1 MIFFVLL
8 ICGYAA
14 AAVWVAELAPGVN
27 PVQYALSHGVTY
39 VGATEVNPDLH
50 IFEGNSRLKMTRDV
64 TWLEEQVPRQ
74 RHRRQEEEE
83 GDPLRGEQWHLN
95 QIELP
100 ENCPYTGEGVTIGV
114 VDDGLQY
121 QHPEILKHY
130 DRQHSSNYNGGP
142 GGNTDPSPANARDGH
157 GTAAAAVAA
166 AIKGNNHCGQGV
178 APNATLAGIRLIA
191 RPVTDLQES
200 QALSKYFASIDI
212 FTNSWGP
219 EDSGQG
225 VDGPG
230 RLVRETLAKYAGSSI
245 GRNGLGTIYVWASG
259 NGRHVKD
266 SCAFDGYAGNP
277 YVNAIGAVDHTG
289 TQSYYS
295 EGCSNLL
302 AVTPSSGNGKAIV
315 TADLLGTDG
324 YDPGECTKTFGG
336 TSSAA
341 PLAAGIFALML
352 EKRPDLGWR
361 DIRHVVVQSTML
373 HGNKTAPEHT
383 NEYGF
388 GMLHVPSILTVL
400 DNYQKVPRKQRQL
413 FSEKM
418 TPVATM
424 VLPNSKLEFNLNL
437 VGTTNETNSLDF
449 IENAV
454 LITTIFH
461 ARRGKLRI
469 SLGSFSSSG
478 GGENKTSVLADLR
491 DDYNANYE
499 NWGFSSLSFWGLSY
513 TSGLDQW
520 KVIIENT
527 DGSASAHLQEIK
539 FGLLGF

>member
-1 MIFFVLL
+1 MIVFFLL
-8 ICGYAA
+8 LLFGGGGFATTVTY
-14 AAVWVAELAPGVN
+14 VVELAPGIN

-39 VGATEVNPDLH
+39 MGATEVNTDLH
-50 IFEGNSRLKMTRDV
+50 IFEGTKRLKMTRDV

-74 RHRRQEEEE
+74 RHRRQEE
-83 GDPLRGEQWHLN
+83 DPLRNEQWHLN

-100 ENCPYTGEGVTIGV
+100 ENCPYTGAGVTIGV

-121 QHPEILKHY
+121 RHPEILKNY
-130 DRQHSSNYNGGP
+130 DSHHSSNYNGGP
-142 GGNTDPSPANARDGH
+142 GGNTDPSPTNSRDGH
-157 GTAAAAVAA
+157 GTSAAAVAA
-166 AIKGNNHCGQGV
+166 AVKGNNHCGQGV

-191 RPVTDLQES
+191 KPVTDLQES
-200 QALSKYFASIDI
+200 QALSKYFSSIDI

-289 TQSYYS
+289 TQTYYS

-302 AVTPSSGNGKAIV
+302 AVTPSSGDGKAIV
-315 TADLLGTDG
+315 TADLLGADG

-361 DIRHVVVQSTML
+361 DIRHVVVQSIML
-373 HGNKTAPEHT
+373 RNNKTEPEHT
-383 NEYGF
+383 NAYGF
-388 GMLHVPSILTVL
+388 GMLHVPSIFTVL
-400 DNYQKVPRKQRQL
+400 DTYQKVPRKQRQL
-413 FSEKM
+413 FSEKI
-418 TPVATM
+418 TPGTIL
-424 VLPNSKLEFNLNL
+424 LPNSRLELNL
-437 VGTTNETNSLDF
+437 DLVISNGTNNLDF
-449 IENAV
+449 IENAI
-454 LITTIFH
+454 LITTISH
-461 ARRGKLRI
+461 PHRGKIRI
-469 SLGSFSSSG
+469 SLGFSSSG
-478 GGENKTSVLADLR
+478 GGGGNRASILADLR
-491 DDYNANYE
+491 DDFNANYE
-499 NWGFSSLSFWGLSY
+499 NWGFSSLSFWGMSY
-513 TSGLDQW
+513 NVGDTW
-520 KVIIENT
+520 KVLIENT
-527 DGSASAHLQEIK
+527 DSSSGGVVQEIK